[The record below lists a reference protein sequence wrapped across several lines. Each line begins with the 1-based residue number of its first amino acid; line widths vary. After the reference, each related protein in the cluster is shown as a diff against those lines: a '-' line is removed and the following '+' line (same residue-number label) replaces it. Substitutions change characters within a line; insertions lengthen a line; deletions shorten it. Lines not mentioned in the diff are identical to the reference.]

1 MHFSLLWLKKGE
13 RMYTR
18 ASGGLPK
25 FGRNQHRTRRQ
36 NSADSYQLGY
46 IKREPVNDALIV
58 LKQTRDNS

>member
-1 MHFSLLWLKKGE
+1 
-13 RMYTR
+13 MYTR